1 MQAKKQI
8 QAELDFTRTFRL
20 IAQAYEEIAVMKMR
34 KIRNSVITTRQ
45 YLSQLSEVFFDV
57 KQAQI
62 RHKKMLEQMNK
73 KKHMKKKQPQ
83 ESTTAQP
90 VSTERLNKTV
100 SVFLSAN
107 TTLYG
112 DLISR
117 IFSFFI
123 EKLKNDDSDII
134 IIGRLG
140 RRLFDEQGPKRPY
153 LYFELPDR
161 EITLEQLKPVIFH
174 LVKYE
179 KILVYYGRFDTIATQ
194 SPTVSN
200 VSGDQP
206 FPVLE
211 KPRNLEE
218 RLGTDFLFEPS
229 IESISRFFEEL
240 IASSLFR
247 QTIAETQLARLG
259 ARIMSM
265 ERAQQNIEQD
275 IKKLRSAEIKVSRLD
290 QNRKQLDRLA
300 EKSLWAK

>member
-1 MQAKKQI
+1 
-8 QAELDFTRTFRL
+8 
-20 IAQAYEEIAVMKMR
+20 
-34 KIRNSVITTRQ
+34 
-45 YLSQLSEVFFDV
+45 VFYDV

-62 RHKKMLEQMNK
+62 RHKKLIEQSRKKQEK
-73 KKHMKKKQPQ
+73 KKVGPPSPTESQPAPQ
-83 ESTTAQP
+83 N
-90 VSTERLNKTV
+90 ERLNKTV

-117 IFSFFI
+117 IFLFFI
-123 EKLKNDDSDII
+123 EKIKNDNSDII

-140 RRLFDEQGPKRPY
+140 RRLYEEQGLKRPY
-153 LYFELPDR
+153 LYFELTDR

-179 KILVYYGRFDTIATQ
+179 KILVYYGRFDSIATQ
-194 SPTVSN
+194 TPTVSN

-206 FPVLE
+206 FPELE
-211 KPRNLEE
+211 KPRNLEG
-218 RLGTDFLFEPS
+218 RLGTEFLFEPS
-229 IESISRFFEEL
+229 LELISRFFEEL
-240 IASSLFR
+240 IASSLFH
-247 QTIAETQLARLG
+247 QTIDETQLARLG

-275 IKKLRSAEIKVSRLD
+275 IRKLHSAEIKVSRLE

-300 EKSLWAK
+300 GKSLWSK

>member
-1 MQAKKQI
+1 
-8 QAELDFTRTFRL
+8 
-20 IAQAYEEIAVMKMR
+20 MKMR

-57 KQAQI
+57 KQARI
-62 RHKKMLEQMNK
+62 RHKKKLEQMNK
-73 KKHMKKKQPQ
+73 KSAKGRSALDSSKIP
-83 ESTTAQP
+83 
-90 VSTERLNKTV
+90 LNSSKAGNPSAKSATV

-123 EKLKNDDSDII
+123 EKIKNDDSDII
-134 IIGRLG
+134 IVGRLG
-140 RRLFDEQGPKRPY
+140 RRLFDEQRPKRPY

-161 EITLEQLKPVIFH
+161 EITLDQLKPVIFH

-179 KILVYYGRFDTIATQ
+179 KILVYYGRFDSIATQ

-211 KPRNLEE
+211 KPRDLEG

-229 IESISRFFEEL
+229 IDSISRFFEEL

-247 QTIAETQLARLG
+247 QTVAETQLARLG

-275 IKKLRSAEIKVSRLD
+275 IKKLHSAEIKVSRLD

-300 EKSLWAK
+300 GKSLWAK

>member
-1 MQAKKQI
+1 M
-8 QAELDFTRTFRL
+8 
-20 IAQAYEEIAVMKMR
+20 
-34 KIRNSVITTRQ
+34 
-45 YLSQLSEVFFDV
+45 
-57 KQAQI
+57 
-62 RHKKMLEQMNK
+62 
-73 KKHMKKKQPQ
+73 
-83 ESTTAQP
+83 
-90 VSTERLNKTV
+90 
-100 SVFLSAN
+100 
-107 TTLYG
+107 
-112 DLISR
+112 
-117 IFSFFI
+117 
-123 EKLKNDDSDII
+123 
-134 IIGRLG
+134 
-140 RRLFDEQGPKRPY
+140 
-153 LYFELPDR
+153 
-161 EITLEQLKPVIFH
+161 EQLKPVIFH

-300 EKSLWAK
+300 GKSLWAK